1 MRSGCSSGVRLL
13 LWPNLGSS
21 VSAVDT
27 RVLLVDDHAV
37 VRAGIRLVLDGA
49 SGIEVIGEAGT
60 EERALVIARAHQ
72 PDVIV
77 LDVLLPGKG
86 GIALITELLE
96 VSAKSRVLMLSSSS
110 EPGTVEK
117 ALQAGATGYSVK
129 RSTDTDLIAAVQA
142 VAAGSSYVHPE
153 LGAALAAAR
162 RAPTGPLSS
171 RELDVLRLI
180 ALGHTNQEIA
190 KELYIS
196 TRTTEMHR
204 ASIMRKL
211 HFHTRAQLVN
221 YALANGLIGPA

>member
-1 MRSGCSSGVRLL
+1 LL
-13 LWPNLGSS
+13 RPDARSS
-21 VSAVDT
+21 VSLVDT

-49 SGIEVIGEAGT
+49 PGIDVVGEAGT
-60 EERALVIARAHQ
+60 EERAIVMARAHQ

-86 GIALITELLE
+86 GIALIPDLLE
-96 VSAKSRVLMLSSSS
+96 ISPKTRVLMLSSTA
-110 EPGTVEK
+110 EPGTVER
-117 ALQAGATGYSVK
+117 ALEAGATGYSIK
-129 RSTDTDLIAAVQA
+129 RATDTDLVAAVQT

-153 LGAALAAAR
+153 LGAALAGAR
-162 RAPTGPLSS
+162 KPTTGPLSP

-190 KELYIS
+190 KELFIS

-204 ASIMRKL
+204 ANIMRKL
-211 HFHTRAQLVN
+211 HFQTRAQLVN
-221 YALANGLIGPA
+221 YALANGLIGSA

>member
-1 MRSGCSSGVRLL
+1 V
-13 LWPNLGSS
+13 
-21 VSAVDT
+21 
-27 RVLLVDDHAV
+27 LVDDHAV

-49 SGIEVIGEAGT
+49 PGTVVVGEAGT
-60 EERALVIARAHQ
+60 EERAVVLTRAHH

-86 GIALITELLE
+86 GIALIPDLLE
-96 VSAKSRVLMLSSSS
+96 VSPSSRVLMLSSSA

-117 ALQAGATGYSVK
+117 ALEAGATGYSIK
-129 RSTDTDLIAAVQA
+129 RATDTDLIAAVQT
-142 VAAGSSYVHPE
+142 VAAGSNYVHPE
-153 LGAALAAAR
+153 LGAALATR
-162 RAPTGPLSS
+162 RKVGTGPLSP

-190 KELYIS
+190 GELFIS

-211 HFHTRAQLVN
+211 HFQTRAQLVN
-221 YALANGLIGPA
+221 YALANGLIGLA

>member
-1 MRSGCSSGVRLL
+1 LL
-13 LWPNLGSS
+13 RPNGRSS
-21 VSAVDT
+21 VSVVDI

-37 VRAGIRLVLDGA
+37 VRAGLRLVLDGA
-49 SGIEVIGEAGT
+49 SGLEVVGEAGT
-60 EERALVIARAHQ
+60 EERALVLARVHQ

-77 LDVLLPGKG
+77 LDVLLPGRG
-86 GIALITELLE
+86 GIALIPELLE
-96 VSAKSRVLMLSSSS
+96 VAPQSRVLMLSSSA

-117 ALQAGATGYSVK
+117 ALEGGATGYSIK
-129 RSTDTDLIAAVQA
+129 RATDTDLIAAVQA
-142 VAAGSSYVHPE
+142 VATGSSYVHPE
-153 LGAALAAAR
+153 LGAALAAGR
-162 RAPTGPLSS
+162 RAPTGPLSP

-190 KELYIS
+190 NELFIS

-211 HFHTRAQLVN
+211 HFQTRAQLVN